1 MSGPGCG
8 TCSAD
13 VVIVVEL
20 AAVVLLVFGVLL
32 AEPLSRALAVA
43 RWPARDPVGAL
54 LVWQAVG
61 LAGGLSLVGA
71 GIVYGLAP
79 LGPDLPAALRALAA
93 RPSAVLWLPLDHIL
107 ALLAGLALAG
117 WLLAVLAVTASRT
130 LRVRRRH
137 RDLLDVLATPWPAV
151 PGARVLDHPVP
162 VAYCLPGRRSRLVL
176 SAGALDALDPVQV
189 DAVLAHERAHLRER
203 HDLVVLPF
211 VAWGAT
217 APFVR
222 GMVCAQV
229 AVAALIEMRAD
240 DVAAAAGCAGRAG
253 RRAAGRR
260 RGCARCRAQLVLR
273 RTGSPARSD
282 RRAPGAAA
290 DVGEGAR
297 PGDRRGAGRRA
308 DRGPVL
314 LADHP
319 RRVLNSGAAAE
330 HGGDRQVSDPPGA
343 VFRSWIG
350 NPCLR
355 RRDGRPRHREDGTPV
370 SQDQLTPQD
379 PRTRHESPGSGEK
392 DVEYPGRTGD
402 MDVQPDH
409 GEKTYRGLGRL
420 EGRKTVITGGDS
432 GIGRAVALAFAREGA
447 DVLISYL
454 PAEED
459 DARETVRLVEDAGRV
474 ALTAPGDLREE
485 AQCRAVVERAVDEFG
500 HIDVLV
506 SNAAYQMARP
516 SGLEEIPS
524 EQFDR
529 VMKTNVYALFW
540 LAKAAVPHMRPG
552 SSIISSTSVQAFSSV
567 AAPAGLR
574 HVQGRDRDVHQGAG
588 REPRGEGHPG
598 QRGRTRPGVD
608 AADPGDLP
616 GGQAGLVRAAGAA
629 GPGRRSRWSSRRSMC
644 SWRRRS
650 PPT

>member
-1 MSGPGCG
+1 
-8 TCSAD
+8 
-13 VVIVVEL
+13 VEL

-107 ALLAGLALAG
+107 ALLAGLALTG

-240 DVAAAAGCAGRAG
+240 DVAAARVAPAELAGALRAVG
-253 RRAAGRR
+253 GAVPAA
-260 RGCARCRAQLVLR
+260 ALSSFSAAL
-273 RTGSPARSD
+273 D
-282 RRAPGAAA
+282 RRLGRIVAHPAPLPMPAKVLVRVTAAA
-290 DVGEGAR
+290 LVVVPTA
-297 PGDRRGAGRRA
+297 A
-308 DRGPVL
+308 L
-314 LADHP
+314 L
-319 RRVLNSGAAAE
+319 
-330 HGGDRQVSDPPGA
+330 
-343 VFRSWIG
+343 
-350 NPCLR
+350 
-355 RRDGRPRHREDGTPV
+355 
-370 SQDQLTPQD
+370 
-379 PRTRHESPGSGEK
+379 
-392 DVEYPGRTGD
+392 
-402 MDVQPDH
+402 
-409 GEKTYRGLGRL
+409 LG
-420 EGRKTVITGGDS
+420 
-432 GIGRAVALAFAREGA
+432 
-447 DVLISYL
+447 
-454 PAEED
+454 
-459 DARETVRLVEDAGRV
+459 
-474 ALTAPGDLREE
+474 
-485 AQCRAVVERAVDEFG
+485 
-500 HIDVLV
+500 
-506 SNAAYQMARP
+506 
-516 SGLEEIPS
+516 
-524 EQFDR
+524 
-529 VMKTNVYALFW
+529 
-540 LAKAAVPHMRPG
+540 
-552 SSIISSTSVQAFSSV
+552 
-567 AAPAGLR
+567 
-574 HVQGRDRDVHQGAG
+574 
-588 REPRGEGHPG
+588 
-598 QRGRTRPGVD
+598 
-608 AADPGDLP
+608 
-616 GGQAGLVRAAGAA
+616 
-629 GPGRRSRWSSRRSMC
+629 
-644 SWRRRS
+644 
-650 PPT
+650 